1 MFRPLLNLPA
11 IYFICNKLTLRS
23 VRDAKPQNRKEFFWE
38 KNTRHISI
46 GAVFILQ
53 MPAVLVIYFV
63 IVFMPQS
70 CFFVFVLRYVF
81 RIMSVRILKKFL
93 KPCYIYC
100 KYTTRIPRA
109 YILLT

>member
-1 MFRPLLNLPA
+1 M
-11 IYFICNKLTLRS
+11 
-23 VRDAKPQNRKEFFWE
+23 QNRKEFFWWE
-38 KNTRHISI
+38 KKTRHCISI

-53 MPAVLVIYFV
+53 MPAVLVIYFM

-81 RIMSVRILKKFL
+81 RTMSVRILKKFL
-93 KPCYIYC
+93 KSCYIYC
-100 KYTTRIPRA
+100 KYITRIPRA